1 MRTKFLKFIAVL
13 SMVLLAFNGCKK
25 DEGEEP
31 NPTPEPPIEETSVR
45 HYTENTEKQK
55 VEMFPDV
62 VYVRND
68 INELLQ
74 ENNIDNKTIS
84 FTNGEALKKMDI
96 KVGEVLYSPFVG
108 NQGYAVR
115 IKSIEKNGNKT
126 IYHYENVSPI
136 EVFDKLNIKTDYEP
150 NYAHIG
156 PIPNAQDPITGRPAM
171 YTAKETP
178 KQPEKSYDFKINE
191 KGELVLELG
200 DEGIE
205 IWKHLKLLKAKGN
218 SKTTSLEFSLADLDD
233 KKETEWDKLGLNVK
247 LTHDFSNGYIIF
259 EKGMFVSKLTPQ
271 FGFEVTLSYDLSQ
284 LKEFDTFKD
293 TKKLLSNFDTPKNY
307 IYKGRNWLEHV
318 GNEDLVKKWRKEF
331 EKESLGNSKDNK
343 NNFEAWQKKN
353 EEKLFKDFEKE
364 IANQIRKKGLLGKK
378 IPLVRIPFA
387 ASFAKKFNI
396 VPTLD
401 IYAIFEIDLEGE
413 LQVKIAKDKIFL
425 ICEIEYYTDRAKKI
439 LGKEKNFYS
448 DFRSIDEGKMD
459 ISFLLDSK
467 ISCSAGLG
475 LGVTLNFPWNYE
487 YNTASYFGAYTD
499 ITLDSKLE
507 FNTGAGITEGQGW
520 SMRCN
525 KASLSTNINWN
536 GELDGNFGIF
546 GKNLYKFNIKMPP
559 VELKKLDPF
568 NFDICKNRFLTLSEN
583 EVNLGI
589 DGQQT
594 LLLLGNE
601 KYKFEFSTKEIA
613 DVSYN
618 GKGELAIKGLK
629 EGETTLSV
637 TDEET
642 NQTKKV
648 KIKVING
655 EFTLEKNKLSV
666 PLNGTSSITISKGS
680 GSYSIVIADG
690 KEKGI
695 ATAEIDKN
703 GKRILFRGLK
713 EGTTAFTVKDEQL
726 KRTQTIEVMVTEEK
740 KNLILSTTAVSLK
753 ENESIQVN
761 ITSGSGVYIVKSNNE
776 SVVLANEVKAGVI
789 GIIAKG
795 AGNATVIVKD
805 KATKQQKT
813 IEVTVTK
820 AHPSLVVTSKTAE
833 LMVGGQYRINIT
845 SGSGKYSVSSQ
856 NSHIATASL
865 SGNAIDIVGKSKGN
879 TTVLLEDKES
889 KETVSI
895 AVKVSPKED
904 DTRVPEG
911 VIIKDGVL
919 IRWPYDKIPANG
931 HITIPDGITTIGYA
945 AFANK
950 RGNVNNIQYAND
962 NDKLISV
969 KIPNSVKSINDF
981 AFYNCTKLK
990 IINIPNSVTS
1000 IGGGAFERCKSL
1012 TSITIPNSVTNIEKE
1027 AFYGCSSLSSI
1038 TIPNSVT
1045 SIGHTA
1051 FAGCKSLTSIT
1062 IPNSV
1067 TSIGEGAFAGCLL
1080 TSITIPNSVTSIG
1093 DSAFVDCL
1101 LTSITIPNSVTS
1113 IRNGVFTR
1121 CKSLTS
1127 ITIPN
1132 SVTSIGGGAFEG
1144 CESLTSITIPNS
1156 VTSIGN
1162 GAFNRCKSLTSIT
1175 IPNSVTSIGYG
1186 TFDECS
1192 SLTSITIPNS
1202 VTSIGGHAFA
1212 GCSLTSITIPNSV
1225 TSIGD
1230 SAFAGCLLTSI
1241 TIPHSVTSI
1250 GKSTFAGC
1258 SKLSSITIPNSVTS
1272 IGDYAFIGC
1281 ALLTSITIP
1290 NSVKTI
1296 GGHAFEK
1303 CRALTNITIPNSVTS
1318 IGNWAFEE
1326 CESLKN
1332 IFIPNSVKTIGDG
1345 AFEKCKSLTSITIPN
1360 SVTSIGKSTFANC
1373 SSLSSITIPNSV
1385 TSIGDS
1391 AFAGCSKL
1399 SSITIPNSVTSIGDS
1414 AFSWCSSLSSITIP
1428 NSVTSIGCKTFM
1440 YCSSLSTVTIPNSVI
1455 NIGQL
1460 FLGEC
1465 RFLRELNCKVNTPPK
1480 IKNCSIFDVPG
1491 YGYKGKLIVPKG
1503 TKHLYEKA
1511 EGWKDCS
1518 PIVEED

>member
-1 MRTKFLKFIAVL
+1 MRTKILKFIAVL

-31 NPTPEPPIEETSVR
+31 NPTPQPKTPENVVVFDKEVIEKKIDTITNDGTLVFSSLS
-45 HYTENTEKQK
+45 EKEK
-55 VEMFPDV
+55 P
-62 VYVRND
+62 
-68 INELLQ
+68 
-74 ENNIDNKTIS
+74 
-84 FTNGEALKKMDI
+84 
-96 KVGEVLYSPFVG
+96 KVGDIICSGVAQGAPQGFLYKVKDI
-108 NQGYAVR
+108 Q
-115 IKSIEKNGNKT
+115 EKNGKT
-126 IYHYENVSPI
+126 TIITEKAYLEDAIGDGEFEQNIIISARDVQAIYNSKGEQVENQI
-136 EVFDKLNIKTDYEP
+136 KLPPLNSSTERPYDVQAYDTKLESSIKFEIDTEL
-150 NYAHIG
+150 
-156 PIPNAQDPITGRPAM
+156 
-171 YTAKETP
+171 
-178 KQPEKSYDFKINE
+178 EKNLKLKGSVEAGISLDFKIKIGFLKVEELALIVNPQI
-191 KGELVLELG
+191 KGEIKVAWSKKLKGKEEGKNYELG
-200 DEGIE
+200 VIKLAPITVPISGIPVV
-205 IWKHLKLLKAKGN
+205 I
-218 SKTTSLEFSLADLDD
+218 
-233 KKETEWDKLGLNVK
+233 
-247 LTHDFSNGYIIF
+247 
-259 EKGMFVSKLTPQ
+259 
-271 FGFEVTLSYDLSQ
+271 
-284 LKEFDTFKD
+284 
-293 TKKLLSNFDTPKNY
+293 TPK
-307 IYKGRNWLEHV
+307 IIIILHVDIEGKIELSGKILSVEASPKFGPVYKNGHWSFL
-318 GNEDLVKKWRKEF
+318 GMNE
-331 EKESLGNSKDNK
+331 GDNK
-343 NNFEAWQKKN
+343 DLINVDF
-353 EEKLFKDFEKE
+353 FKEVKF
-364 IANQIRKKGLLGKK
+364 GL
-378 IPLVRIPFA
+378 
-387 ASFAKKFNI
+387 S
-396 VPTLD
+396 
-401 IYAIFEIDLEGE
+401 GE
-413 LQVKIAKDKIFL
+413 LKIGPRIIAD
-425 ICEIEYYTDRAKKI
+425 YT
-439 LGKEKNFYS
+439 FYNS
-448 DFRSIDEGKMD
+448 DTG
-459 ISFLLDSK
+459 
-467 ISCSAGLG
+467 AGLG
-475 LGVTLNFPWNYE
+475 IGFYGKLKSDLAVKVEPSFEQIKDLEFDPK
-487 YNTASYFGAYTD
+487 
-499 ITLDSKLE
+499 ITLS
-507 FNTGAGITEGQGW
+507 AGIEAIYKTELNIF
-520 SMRCN
+520 RF
-525 KASLSTNINWN
+525 KA
-536 GELDGNFGIF
+536 ELEGSKEFLKWQIAEHHIF
-546 GKNLYKFNIKMPP
+546 PKFS
-559 VELKKLDPF
+559 ELVTSLDPEG
-568 NFDICKNRFLTLSEN
+568 NKVVACKVERMPSRLLWSVSQHGFCWTNQNRKPTIEDAHSE
-583 EVNLGI
+583 L
-589 DGQQT
+589 
-594 LLLLGNE
+594 
-601 KYKFEFSTKEIA
+601 
-613 DVSYN
+613 
-618 GKGELAIKGLK
+618 GELAGTILDLDAYEMKVKLPTLLPNSTYSIRPYYTFWGGTYYGSELTFNTEQPKEFNLSVSTLNLKKGENSTVKITSGNGTYVVSSSNKTVATASVSDTNKKEIVIVAHNKGIATIIVEDNVSKIKKEIKVIVTEADNNLVLSANSITLK
-629 EGETTLSV
+629 EGEH
-637 TDEET
+637 
-642 NQTKKV
+642 KV
-648 KIKVING
+648 
-655 EFTLEKNKLSV
+655 
-666 PLNGTSSITISKGS
+666 
-680 GSYSIVIADG
+680 
-690 KEKGI
+690 
-695 ATAEIDKN
+695 
-703 GKRILFRGLK
+703 
-713 EGTTAFTVKDEQL
+713 
-726 KRTQTIEVMVTEEK
+726 
-740 KNLILSTTAVSLK
+740 
-753 ENESIQVN
+753 VN

-1241 TIPHSVTSI
+1241 TIPNSVTSI

-1518 PIVEED
+1518 PIEED